1 MMTYRWNKI
10 AKLSALGACCSLA
23 VWISSSSAKDEQSS
37 ILVKNP
43 AAAAEQGPVL
53 PPPSK
58 PTNDIFA
65 PQTPQTSPQSPQPK
79 QPVAGP
85 VVPPQPQQAQPRQ
98 AQPPAESQVK
108 RPFMRPAV
116 PREPGR
122 GQLTAD
128 PEPMPLPMPPQAGA
142 PGDSPAIELDVRPA
156 PPIKYDTD
164 GDARDMY
171 RSSGEIRLVMVTQN
185 PADGCYYEIP
195 LCIPG
200 CCAGDPIVKSGRGI
214 FGRGVTEYCW
224 PCGFRAIVKFRQV
237 LGDVR
242 VDYEG
247 D

>member
-1 MMTYRWNKI
+1 MAIRWNKV
-10 AKLSALGACCSLA
+10 AQLSAIGAVSSL
-23 VWISSSSAKDEQSS
+23 VLWIGTTNAKDDEAS
-37 ILVKNP
+37 ILVKKP
-43 AAAAEQGPVL
+43 AAGAEQGPVL

-58 PTNDIFA
+58 PANDIFA
-65 PQTPQTSPQSPQPK
+65 PQPPTPPQKSQPPLPPQTRQ
-79 QPVAGP
+79 
-85 VVPPQPQQAQPRQ
+85 QPQAPQLQPAQPR
-98 AQPPAESQVK
+98 ESQVK

-116 PREPGR
+116 PREPAQGK
-122 GQLTAD
+122 LTA
-128 PEPMPLPMPPQAGA
+128 EQLPPPNGQA
-142 PGDSPAIELDVRPA
+142 PTIIEQPPRVGDASIEIKPT

-171 RSSGEIRLVMVTQN
+171 RATGEIRLVMVTQN

-200 CCAGDPIVKSGRGI
+200 CCEGAPVVKGGRGI

-224 PCGFRAIVKFRQV
+224 PCGFRAIVKFRQI